1 MEIIATYGT
10 VFLVLAVLFGLYM
23 TWGIGA
29 NDVAN
34 AMGTSVGS
42 GAITVKQAIVIAAI
56 FEFAGA
62 FLPAVPSPRPSARAS
77 SIPRP
82 SPASPELLVY
92 GMLAALLAAAI
103 WLMIAT
109 TRGWPVSTTHSI
121 VGAIVGFAIAGIGM
135 DAVKWDKI
143 GQIAASWVVS
153 PLIGGVIAL
162 LLMLSIRK
170 LILNAD
176 NPFES
181 AKRWGPVYVFLVGW
195 IVSLVTLFKGLK
207 HLDLHLTTP
216 QSFMAATV
224 IGVLVALVGKW
235 MISRVKVDTAADKS
249 FHFASVERVF
259 TPMMIF
265 TACAMAFAHG
275 SNDVANGIGPMAAVV
290 SIIQSGGEVAQ
301 KASTPL
307 WISVGGWCSVSSS
320 GLATMGYRVMQT
332 IGTRITE
339 LTPTRGFCATLAAAS
354 TVVLASKTGLPVS
367 TTHIAVGAVMGV
379 GLARGIGALDL
390 ARDRQYRHLLGRD
403 LAGRR
408 DTWPRCSSTC
418 SGSSSVEPTPMGLGR
433 RAGTIRPESRRRPGM
448 VRPGTTPGRHH
459 AGQSGHDQPSAKVF
473 PDSSSS
479 RSPTC
484 EPTARCRWPNPCAS
498 IRSSSPVRRAPASRP
513 LCVSWAAGRRRAMS
527 TWL

>member
-10 VFLVLAVLFGLYM
+10 IFLVLAVLFGLYM

-42 GAITVKQAIVIAAI
+42 GAITVKQAIVIAAV

-62 FLPAVPSPRPSARAS
+62 FLAGGTVTSTIRKGIIDPTPIAG
-77 SIPRP
+77 
-82 SPASPELLVY
+82 SPEILVY

-121 VGAIVGFAIAGIGM
+121 VGAIVGFAVAGIGM

-143 GQIAASWVVS
+143 SQIAASWVVS
-153 PLIGGVIAL
+153 PLIGGLIAL
-162 LLMLSIRK
+162 LLMLSVRK

-176 NPFES
+176 NPFQS
-181 AKRWGPVYVFLVGW
+181 AKRWGPLYVFLVGW

-207 HLDLHLTTP
+207 HLDFHLTTP

-235 MISRVKVDTAADKS
+235 MISRVKVDVAADKS

-275 SNDVANGIGPMAAVV
+275 SNDVANGIGPMAAVI

-307 WISVGGWCSVSSS
+307 WILLLGGIGIVV

-390 ARDRQYRHLLGRD
+390 RVIGNIVISWVVTLPAGALL
-403 LAGRR
+403 
-408 DTWPRCSSTC
+408 
-418 SGSSSVEPTPMGLGR
+418 
-433 RAGTIRPESRRRPGM
+433 
-448 VRPGTTPGRHH
+448 
-459 AGQSGHDQPSAKVF
+459 
-473 PDSSSS
+473 
-479 RSPTC
+479 
-484 EPTARCRWPNPCAS
+484 
-498 IRSSSPVRRAPASRP
+498 
-513 LCVSWAAGRRRAMS
+513 AALFFYLFKFIFG
-527 TWL
+527 